1 MTSDDPK
8 YNNKYQT
15 STFFFEFIYLFII
28 IIIII
33 IFCAEQP
40 ELVECHTSIVQP
52 KEPQTSH
59 PK

>member
-1 MTSDDPK
+1 MTFDDPK

-15 STFFFEFIYLFII
+15 STFFFEFFIFLFL
-28 IIIII
+28 
-33 IFCAEQP
+33 FFWVEQP